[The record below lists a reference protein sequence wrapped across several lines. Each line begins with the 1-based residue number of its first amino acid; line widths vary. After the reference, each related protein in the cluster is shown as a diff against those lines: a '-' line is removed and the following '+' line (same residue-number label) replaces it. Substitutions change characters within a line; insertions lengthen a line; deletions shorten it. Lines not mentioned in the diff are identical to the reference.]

1 MKRFSLSVLF
11 TFFLAGMVAA
21 QSGGHTLFGDVKVD
35 ETSASGLKPI
45 AVEVLLYSEGGSLIA
60 RQTIQSNGR
69 YRFLDLRDA
78 IYIVAIEVENLE
90 VARVRVHVSSPFKT
104 DFRQDIQLQWREPPA
119 AVKTGVIWAG
129 ESYNRSAENTAE
141 FSKAISEIE
150 RKRYDRAIPLLRQI
164 VESDPGDFPAWE
176 DLGTLYFILKNLDE
190 AEKNYAQALKARSD
204 YVPALIGFGRLR
216 LVQKNFRDAVELL
229 KHAVKVQPT
238 SPLANY
244 FLGEAY
250 LQLKLGSTAVGYL
263 NEAIRLDPIAM
274 ADAHLRLA
282 ALYNAKGLKEKA
294 AAEYEAFL
302 KKRPDSPDKKK
313 LKEYIAANKKE

>member
-104 DFRQDIQLQWREPPA
+104 DFLQD
-119 AVKTGVIWAG
+119 
-129 ESYNRSAENTAE
+129 
-141 FSKAISEIE
+141 
-150 RKRYDRAIPLLRQI
+150 
-164 VESDPGDFPAWE
+164 
-176 DLGTLYFILKNLDE
+176 
-190 AEKNYAQALKARSD
+190 
-204 YVPALIGFGRLR
+204 
-216 LVQKNFRDAVELL
+216 
-229 KHAVKVQPT
+229 
-238 SPLANY
+238 
-244 FLGEAY
+244 
-250 LQLKLGSTAVGYL
+250 
-263 NEAIRLDPIAM
+263 
-274 ADAHLRLA
+274 
-282 ALYNAKGLKEKA
+282 
-294 AAEYEAFL
+294 
-302 KKRPDSPDKKK
+302 
-313 LKEYIAANKKE
+313 